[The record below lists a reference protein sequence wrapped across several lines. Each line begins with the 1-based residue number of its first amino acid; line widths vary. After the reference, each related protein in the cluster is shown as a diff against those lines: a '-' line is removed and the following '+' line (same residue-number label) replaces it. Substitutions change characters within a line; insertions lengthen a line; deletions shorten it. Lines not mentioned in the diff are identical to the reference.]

1 MAQTTQ
7 KKRCAIYTRKSV
19 DDGLDQEFNSLD
31 AQREAGEAYIASQKA
46 NGWVCLP
53 ERYDDGGFSGGNT
66 SRPALK
72 QLMAECRAG
81 NIDVILVYK
90 IDRLSRS
97 ICDFAELTKFFD
109 QYNVSFCSV
118 TQDINTSTSSGRM
131 MLNILMTF
139 AQYEREII
147 GERIRDKF
155 AASKR
160 KGMWMG
166 GAVPLGYRVQDRKL
180 VVVDEEAETVRHIYR
195 RYLDLQSPK
204 RIAIELN
211 AKGLKTKTGRPWN
224 KGNLHHILRNC
235 VYIGKV
241 SHKGE
246 TFDGE
251 QPAIVDLDTWETVQ
265 HFMDATPT
273 NTDLTRKSDYVSA
286 LKGLLYCGHCGGM
299 MTMAAT
305 TRKNGRRYSYYKC
318 SRDSRRAISSCPV
331 KQVAATTLE
340 DVVFEQISAVF
351 RTPAMAARLA
361 GLNGT
366 DAGGMAD
373 ALGKPFWAAATSVE
387 KRRLVEL
394 LVERIQ
400 LHEDRMDMELKAEGI
415 MALKE
420 QIDHENR
427 ND

>member
-1 MAQTTQ
+1 MEPKPQ

-19 DDGLDQEFNSLD
+19 DEGLEQEFNSLD
-31 AQREAGEAYIASQKA
+31 AQREAGEAYITSQKA

-53 ERYDDGGFSGGNT
+53 ERFDDGGFSGGNT

-72 QLMAECRAG
+72 RLMAECCAG
-81 NIDVILVYK
+81 SIDVVLVYK

-166 GAVPLGYRVQDRKL
+166 GMVPLGYCVQNRKL
-180 VVVDEEAETVRHIYR
+180 VVVDEEAETVRRIYR

-204 RIAIELN
+204 QIAIELN
-211 AKGLKTKTGRPWN
+211 AQGCKTKRGRPWDKN
-224 KGNLHHILRNC
+224 KLHHILRNC
-235 VYIGKV
+235 LYDGKV

-246 TFDGE
+246 IFEGE
-251 QPAIVDLDTWETVQ
+251 HAAIVDRETWERVQ
-265 HFMDATPT
+265 RFMDASPAR
-273 NTDLTRKSDYVSA
+273 TDLTRKSEYVSA
-286 LKGLLYCGHCGGM
+286 LKGVLYCGHCGGK
-299 MTMAAT
+299 MTAVST
-305 TRKNGRRYSYYKC
+305 TKKHGKRYTYYKC
-318 SRDSRRAISSCPV
+318 SRDSRRAISRCPV
-331 KQVAATTLE
+331 RQVPATRLE
-340 DVVFEQISAVF
+340 DAVFAQMSAVF
-351 RTPAMAARLA
+351 RTPLMAASLA
-361 GLNGT
+361 GLNGI
-366 DAGGMAD
+366 DAHGLAD
-373 ALGKPFWAAATSVE
+373 VLGRPFWHEATSVE
-387 KRRLVEL
+387 KHRLAEL
-394 LVERIQ
+394 LIERIR
-400 LHEDRMDMELKAEGI
+400 LYEDKMDLELKAEGI
-415 MALKE
+415 RAFKE
-420 QIDHENR
+420 EIDHENR
-427 ND
+427 NG

>member
-66 SRPALK
+66 SRPALQ

-109 QYNVSFCSV
+109 QYSVSFCSV

-251 QPAIVDLDTWETVQ
+251 QQAIVDLDTWETVQ
-265 HFMDATPT
+265 RFMDATPT
-273 NTDLTRKSDYVSA
+273 NADLTRKSDYVSA

-394 LVERIQ
+394 LIERIQ
-400 LHEDRMDMELKAEGI
+400 LHEDRMDLELKAEGI

>member
-66 SRPALK
+66 SRPALQ

-251 QPAIVDLDTWETVQ
+251 QPAIVGLDTWETVQ

-305 TRKNGRRYSYYKC
+305 TRKNGKRYSYYKC
-318 SRDSRRAISSCPV
+318 SRDSRRAVSRCPV

>member
-7 KKRCAIYTRKSV
+7 VKRCAIYTRKSV

-66 SRPALK
+66 SRPALQ

-109 QYNVSFCSV
+109 QYSVSFCSV

-251 QPAIVDLDTWETVQ
+251 QQAIVDLDTWETVQ
-265 HFMDATPT
+265 RFMDATPT
-273 NTDLTRKSDYVSA
+273 NADLTRKSDYVSA

-394 LVERIQ
+394 LIERIQ
-400 LHEDRMDMELKAEGI
+400 LHEDRMDLELKAEGI

>member
-1 MAQTTQ
+1 
-7 KKRCAIYTRKSV
+7 
-19 DDGLDQEFNSLD
+19 
-31 AQREAGEAYIASQKA
+31 
-46 NGWVCLP
+46 
-53 ERYDDGGFSGGNT
+53 
-66 SRPALK
+66 
-72 QLMAECRAG
+72 
-81 NIDVILVYK
+81 
-90 IDRLSRS
+90 
-97 ICDFAELTKFFD
+97 
-109 QYNVSFCSV
+109 
-118 TQDINTSTSSGRM
+118 
-131 MLNILMTF
+131 
-139 AQYEREII
+139 
-147 GERIRDKF
+147 
-155 AASKR
+155 
-160 KGMWMG
+160 MWMG

-251 QPAIVDLDTWETVQ
+251 QQAIVDLDTWETVQ
-265 HFMDATPT
+265 RFMDATPT

-305 TRKNGRRYSYYKC
+305 TRKNGKRYSYYKC

-400 LHEDRMDMELKAEGI
+400 LHEDRMDLELKAEGI

>member
-1 MAQTTQ
+1 
-7 KKRCAIYTRKSV
+7 
-19 DDGLDQEFNSLD
+19 
-31 AQREAGEAYIASQKA
+31 
-46 NGWVCLP
+46 
-53 ERYDDGGFSGGNT
+53 
-66 SRPALK
+66 
-72 QLMAECRAG
+72 
-81 NIDVILVYK
+81 
-90 IDRLSRS
+90 
-97 ICDFAELTKFFD
+97 
-109 QYNVSFCSV
+109 
-118 TQDINTSTSSGRM
+118 
-131 MLNILMTF
+131 MTF

-251 QPAIVDLDTWETVQ
+251 QQAIVDLDTWETVQ
-265 HFMDATPT
+265 RFMDATPT
-273 NTDLTRKSDYVSA
+273 NADLTRKSDYVSA

-373 ALGKPFWAAATSVE
+373 ALGKRGKAPA
-387 KRRLVEL
+387 RRAS
-394 LVERIQ
+394 
-400 LHEDRMDMELKAEGI
+400 DRTHSTPRGQNGPGTQGGGHHGPQGA
-415 MALKE
+415 
-420 QIDHENR
+420 NR
-427 ND
+427 P

>member
-180 VVVDEEAETVRHIYR
+180 VVVDEEAESVRHIYR

-305 TRKNGRRYSYYKC
+305 TRKNGKRYSYYKC
-318 SRDSRRAISSCPV
+318 SRDSRRAVSSCPV

>member
-7 KKRCAIYTRKSV
+7 VKRCAIYTRKSV

-66 SRPALK
+66 SRPALQ

-109 QYNVSFCSV
+109 QYSVSFCSV

-251 QPAIVDLDTWETVQ
+251 QQAIVDLDTWETVQ
-265 HFMDATPT
+265 RFMDATPT
-273 NTDLTRKSDYVSA
+273 NADLTRKSDYVSA

>member
-1 MAQTTQ
+1 M
-7 KKRCAIYTRKSV
+7 
-19 DDGLDQEFNSLD
+19 
-31 AQREAGEAYIASQKA
+31 
-46 NGWVCLP
+46 
-53 ERYDDGGFSGGNT
+53 
-66 SRPALK
+66 
-72 QLMAECRAG
+72 
-81 NIDVILVYK
+81 
-90 IDRLSRS
+90 SRS

-204 RIAIELN
+204 RIAVELN

-265 HFMDATPT
+265 RFMNATPT

-286 LKGLLYCGHCGGM
+286 LKGLLYCGYADKSELANLVFSVIYQEKTYKYLFLKRCQIVSYQLKKVYPLLPEGNFKLVKLSTYANAELVVTYKPKPGL
-299 MTMAAT
+299 
-305 TRKNGRRYSYYKC
+305 RILEEKFYFSDYLVKN
-318 SRDSRRAISSCPV
+318 V
-331 KQVAATTLE
+331 KANGVRIAVKEVASLKLRSVKEVVHANTAEPTLF
-340 DVVFEQISAVF
+340 D
-351 RTPAMAARLA
+351 
-361 GLNGT
+361 
-366 DAGGMAD
+366 D
-373 ALGKPFWAAATSVE
+373 
-387 KRRLVEL
+387 
-394 LVERIQ
+394 
-400 LHEDRMDMELKAEGI
+400 
-415 MALKE
+415 
-420 QIDHENR
+420 ENQEE
-427 ND
+427 

>member
-265 HFMDATPT
+265 RFMNATPT

-305 TRKNGRRYSYYKC
+305 TRKNGKRYSYYKC
-318 SRDSRRAISSCPV
+318 SRDSRRAVSSCPV

>member
-7 KKRCAIYTRKSV
+7 VKRCAIYTRKSV

-251 QPAIVDLDTWETVQ
+251 QQAIVDLDTWETVQ
-265 HFMDATPT
+265 RFMDATPT
-273 NTDLTRKSDYVSA
+273 NADLTRKSDYVSA

>member
-109 QYNVSFCSV
+109 QYSVSFCSV

-251 QPAIVDLDTWETVQ
+251 QQAIVDLDTWETVQ
-265 HFMDATPT
+265 RFMDATPT
-273 NTDLTRKSDYVSA
+273 NADLTRKSDYVSA

-394 LVERIQ
+394 LIERIQ
-400 LHEDRMDMELKAEGI
+400 LHEDRMDLELKAEGI

>member
-251 QPAIVDLDTWETVQ
+251 QQAIVDLDTWETVQ
-265 HFMDATPT
+265 RFMDATPT

-305 TRKNGRRYSYYKC
+305 TRKNGKRYSYYKC

-400 LHEDRMDMELKAEGI
+400 LHEDRMDLELKAEGI

>member
-1 MAQTTQ
+1 MEQKPQ

-19 DDGLDQEFNSLD
+19 DDGLEQEFNSLD
-31 AQREAGEAYIASQKA
+31 AQREAGEAYVTSQKA

-53 ERYDDGGFSGGNT
+53 DHFDDGGFSGGNT

-72 QLMAECRAG
+72 RLLAECRAG
-81 NIDVILVYK
+81 NIDVVLVYK

-180 VVVDEEAETVRHIYR
+180 VVVEEEAETVRNIYR
-195 RYLDLQSPK
+195 RYLEIQSPK
-204 RIAIELN
+204 GIAFELN
-211 AKGLKTKTGRPWN
+211 AKGLKTKRGRPWN

-235 VYIGKV
+235 IYIGKV

-246 TFDGE
+246 IYDGE
-251 QPAIVDLDTWETVQ
+251 QQAIVDKETWETVQ
-265 HFMDATPT
+265 NFMDT
-273 NTDLTRKSDYVSA
+273 NPAKTDLTRKSEYVSA
-286 LKGLLYCGHCGGM
+286 LKGVLYCGHCGGM
-299 MTMAAT
+299 MTAT
-305 TRKNGRRYSYYKC
+305 TTTRTNGKRYTYYKC
-318 SRDSRRAISSCPV
+318 SRDSRRAVSACPV
-331 KQVAATTLE
+331 KQVGATMLE
-340 DVVFEQISAVF
+340 DAVFAQMSAVF
-351 RTPAMAARLA
+351 RTPLMAASLA
-361 GLNGT
+361 GLNGI
-366 DAGGMAD
+366 DAGGLAD
-373 ALGKPFWAAATSVE
+373 VLGRPFWNEATSVE
-387 KRRLVEL
+387 KHRLVEL
-394 LVERIQ
+394 LVERIR
-400 LHEDRMDMELKAEGI
+400 LYEDKMDLELKAEGI
-415 MALKE
+415 MAFKE
-420 QIDHENR
+420 EIDHENR

>member
-265 HFMDATPT
+265 RFMNATPT

-305 TRKNGRRYSYYKC
+305 TRKNGKRYSYYKC

-394 LVERIQ
+394 LIERIQ
-400 LHEDRMDMELKAEGI
+400 LHEDRMDLELKAEGI